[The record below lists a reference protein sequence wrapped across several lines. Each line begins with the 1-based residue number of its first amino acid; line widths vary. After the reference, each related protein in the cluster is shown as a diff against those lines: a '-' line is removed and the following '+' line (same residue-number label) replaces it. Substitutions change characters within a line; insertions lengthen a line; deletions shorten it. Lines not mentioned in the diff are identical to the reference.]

1 MIVEDYMK
9 DENWDLIIKPRNSWF
24 DFRINEIWKYRDLL
38 FLFVKRDFIAIYK
51 QTILG
56 PLWFFIQP
64 ILSTIIFTIIFG
76 GFAKLSTDGVP
87 GPLFYL
93 GGLTLW
99 NYFADNLTKTSE
111 TFVQNQNI
119 FGKVY
124 FPRLIVPI
132 SVIISNL
139 LKLGIQ
145 FLLFVGVWI
154 YFLVNDTPNL
164 SPNWAIA
171 LFPILILIMS
181 GLSLG
186 FGIIFSSLTTKYRD
200 MKFLLL
206 FGVQLMMYV
215 SSVVVPLSMVSEK
228 YQWIMKLNP
237 VVNVIEAF
245 KYGFLGTGNFH
256 WIDIIY
262 SVLFT
267 IVLLIIGIIVFN
279 KVEKSFMDTV

>member
-9 DENWDLIIKPRNSWF
+9 DENWDLIIRPRNSWF

-154 YFLVNDTPNL
+154 YFLANDTPNL
-164 SPNWAIA
+164 SPNWAIT

-215 SSVVVPLSMVSEK
+215 SSVVAPLSMVSEK